1 MLCYK
6 RGAHSSGVVEIY
18 HQSLQKNCTKF
29 RYVYCVACST
39 YSLLILEEYNWNPLS
54 GKEACP
60 HCRKL
65 ITRINLPRH
74 IRVQHMDSEPSE
86 CPQCFKVFKSSY
98 NMKEHQR
105 TAHGILQKCLL
116 WEYCCRW
123 QSEMCSLWEIF
134 PSGQSDQAHRARSY
148 RTVVF
153 HVSPMWQEL

>member
-1 MLCYK
+1 MFATSAGLVVFAISV
-6 RGAHSSGVVEIY
+6 GAVVDQKFPGVIQAAPHSLGIVEID
-18 HQSLQKNCTKF
+18 HHILQKNCTKF
-29 RYVYCVACST
+29 TYVLRG
-39 YSLLILEEYNWNPLS
+39 LLILAEYNWTPLA

-116 WEYCCRW
+116 
-123 QSEMCSLWEIF
+123 
-134 PSGQSDQAHRARSY
+134 
-148 RTVVF
+148 
-153 HVSPMWQEL
+153 

>member
-1 MLCYK
+1 MQKNTKMLQYK
-6 RGAHSSGVVEIY
+6 RGAHSLGIVEID
-18 HQSLQKNCTKF
+18 HQNLKKKCTKF
-29 RYVYCVACST
+29 RYVLFG
-39 YSLLILEEYNWNPLS
+39 LLILAQYNWNPLA

-134 PSGQSDQAHRARSY
+134 PPGKSDQAHRARSY
-148 RTVVF
+148 GTAVF
-153 HVSPMWQEL
+153 HVSSVWQEL

>member
-1 MLCYK
+1 MLQYK
-6 RGAHSSGVVEIY
+6 RGAHSLGIVGID
-18 HQSLQKNCTKF
+18 HQNLQKNCTLF
-29 RYVYCVACST
+29 RYVLCSPL
-39 YSLLILEEYNWNPLS
+39 YSLLILAQFNWNSLA

-134 PSGQSDQAHRARSY
+134 PPGQSDQAHRACSY
-148 RTVVF
+148 GTAVF